1 MSNIYNSYQDMLYRN
16 NYICYRIHE
25 VRIMEIRV
33 LRYFLAVAREQN
45 MTRAAKLLHVTQP
58 TLSKQLKQLEEE
70 VGKKLF
76 IRSNYSIHLTEEGIL
91 LRKRAEDILNMVDKT
106 MEEFQSLDD
115 ITGGDIYIGA
125 AESQSFCYFA
135 TIAKQLQ
142 EKYPDVTFHL
152 YSGNT
157 EVIAERL
164 ERGLLDFAIIVQEV
178 DLSKY
183 NYIKVPTSDIW
194 GVIMRKDAKLA
205 TKPCITVEDLLGIP
219 LIVSRQ
225 GLTEDYPKLFQE
237 KLDKMHIVATFD
249 LIYNASIMVKKGF
262 GYALS
267 FDGLIDTS
275 QDSELC
281 FRPLTPELKTNM
293 YIIWKK
299 YQIFSP
305 ISQMLLTQMQEFF
318 NH

>member
-1 MSNIYNSYQDMLYRN
+1 
-16 NYICYRIHE
+16 
-25 VRIMEIRV
+25 MELRV

-45 MTRAAKLLHVTQP
+45 MTRAAKQLHVTQP
-58 TLSKQLKQLEEE
+58 TLSKQLKQLEDE

-76 IRSNYSIHLTEEGIL
+76 TRSNYSIHLTEEGVL

-106 MEEFQSLDD
+106 MDEFQSLDD

-125 AESQSFCYFA
+125 AESESFCYFA
-135 TIAKQLQ
+135 SIAKKLQL
-142 EKYPDVTFHL
+142 KYPDVKFHL

-164 ERGLLDFAIIVQEV
+164 DRGLLDFAIIVQEV

-183 NYIKVPTSDIW
+183 NYIKVPASDTW
-194 GVIMRKDAKLA
+194 GVIMRKDSPLA
-205 TKPCITVEDLLGIP
+205 TKEFMTIDDLMDIP

-225 GLTEDYPKLFQE
+225 GLTEDYPKIFKEQ
-237 KLDKMHIVATFD
+237 LDQLHIVATFD

-267 FDGLIDTS
+267 FDHLIDTS
-275 QDSELC
+275 ADSELC
-281 FRPLTPELKTNM
+281 FRPLSPELKTNM

-299 YQIFSP
+299 YQIFNP
-305 ISQMLLTQMQEFF
+305 ISQKLLTEMHNYF
-318 NH
+318 NES

>member
-1 MSNIYNSYQDMLYRN
+1 
-16 NYICYRIHE
+16 
-25 VRIMEIRV
+25 MEIRV

-45 MTRAAKLLHVTQP
+45 MTRAAQHLHVTQP
-58 TLSKQLKQLEEE
+58 TLSKQLKQLEDE

-76 IRSNYSIHLTEEGIL
+76 IRSNYNLRLTQEGIL
-91 LRKRAEDILNMVDKT
+91 LRKRAEDIINMVDKT
-106 MEEFQSLDD
+106 MDEFQSLDD

-125 AESQSFCYFA
+125 AESKSFCYFA

-142 EKYPDVTFHL
+142 LKYPDVRFHL

-157 EVIAERL
+157 EIIAERL
-164 ERGLLDFAIIVQEV
+164 DRGLLDFAIIVQEV

-183 NYIKVPTSDIW
+183 NYIKVPASDRW
-194 GVIMRKDAKLA
+194 GVIMRKDDKLA
-205 TKPCITVEDLLGIP
+205 NKDFITVNDLMDIP

-225 GLTEDYPKLFQE
+225 GLTEDFPKIFKE
-237 KLDKMHIVATFD
+237 KVDDLHIVATFD
-249 LIYNASIMVKKGF
+249 LIYNASIMVKKKF

-267 FDGLIDTS
+267 FDHLIDTS
-275 QDSELC
+275 NESELC
-281 FRPLTPELKTNM
+281 FRPLYPKLQSNM

-305 ISQMLLTQMQEFF
+305 ISQKLLEEMTHYF
-318 NH
+318 NII

>member
-1 MSNIYNSYQDMLYRN
+1 
-16 NYICYRIHE
+16 
-25 VRIMEIRV
+25 MELRV

-45 MTRAAKLLHVTQP
+45 MTRAAEQLHVTQP

-76 IRSNYSIHLTEEGIL
+76 TRSNYSIQLTEEGIL

-106 MEEFQSLDD
+106 MEEFLSLDD
-115 ITGGDIYIGA
+115 LTGGDIYIGA
-125 AESQSFCYFA
+125 AESESFCYFA
-135 TIAKQLQ
+135 TIAKNLQ
-142 EKYPDVTFHL
+142 SKYPNVKFHL

-164 ERGLLDFAIIVQEV
+164 DRGLLDFAIIVQEV

-183 NYIKVPTSDIW
+183 NYIKIPTSDTW
-194 GVIMRKDAKLA
+194 GVIMRKDSPLA
-205 TKPCITVEDLLGIP
+205 NKEFIHVDELLGLP
-219 LIVSRQ
+219 LLVSRQ
-225 GLTEDYPKLFQE
+225 GLTEDYPKVFKE
-237 KLDKMHIVATFD
+237 ELDQMHIVATFD
-249 LIYNASIMVKKGF
+249 LIYNASIMVRKGF

-267 FDGLIDTS
+267 FDRLIDTS
-275 QDSELC
+275 EESDLC
-281 FRPLTPELKTNM
+281 FRPLLPELKTNM

-305 ISQMLLTQMQEFF
+305 ISEKLLLEMQNFF
-318 NH
+318 KE